1 MKTIGLI
8 SANYVSGDF
17 GDLAKRRTLASI
29 PFGGRY
35 RLIDFALSNMTN
47 SGIGTVGVIA
57 PYNSGSLIDHVGV
70 GKPWSLD
77 KKTGGMFVMPGSVF
91 GVANTGNRFLM
102 RDFITNK
109 EFLLKDN
116 ADYVI
121 ISGSSDVYCMDY
133 RDLIKAHAESDK
145 PITLVTKKVTEAEN
159 YLGFFVKT
167 SEGKVTEITTKS
179 FGDAD
184 YFMDLFIVDRK
195 FMIDFIEWF
204 DTLEYMDV
212 VDILCEYL
220 EKFDIGTYSFDGYY
234 GKVNNLV
241 SYWKTNM
248 DLLKPEVI
256 KELFNPERT
265 VYTKVQDEPPAEF
278 FTQSNV
284 KNSLVAAGCTIK
296 GTVENSIIF
305 RSCEIEEGA
314 VIKNSIIL
322 QHGVIGKDVSLNR
335 MILDKNV
342 TIKDGVHVDGSAESP
357 IVIGKNKKI

>member
-1 MKTIGLI
+1 M
-8 SANYVSGDF
+8 
-17 GDLAKRRTLASI
+17 
-29 PFGGRY
+29 
-35 RLIDFALSNMTN
+35 
-47 SGIGTVGVIA
+47 
-57 PYNSGSLIDHVGV
+57 
-70 GKPWSLD
+70 
-77 KKTGGMFVMPGSVF
+77 
-91 GVANTGNRFLM
+91 
-102 RDFITNK
+102 
-109 EFLLKDN
+109 
-116 ADYVI
+116 
-121 ISGSSDVYCMDY
+121 
-133 RDLIKAHAESDK
+133 
-145 PITLVTKKVTEAEN
+145 
-159 YLGFFVKT
+159 
-167 SEGKVTEITTKS
+167 TEITTKS